1 MTDNKAIERILR
13 ELTKPILGV
22 IGDAYLISTGVN
34 HTFLVNTN
42 TAEYYVKLM
51 TRKPLDLIE
60 QQRYLKS
67 QMVYQKLHEKGVPSI
82 NVLHADAEPRQ
93 FNAVT
98 IYGMMIMEKAPGQPL
113 DTLWESWCEEQ
124 KIEFAR
130 SFAKFLQSVHSVEF
144 PNFGRY
150 DPSGDNTASWVS
162 YIKNNLERD
171 IKRLTSH
178 GTIPEELLSKAQSFI
193 ESHLSELQYDHVPK
207 LIHGDL
213 WAGNVIY
220 DTQTDEYVLVDW
232 EWSIGGDPVKDL
244 LWVDEVFYGDKD
256 KPRIFYETYL
266 IHDENIDIK
275 RRCLNIL
282 SSIETCSIGWV
293 FHNPSKD
300 SFEHQAK
307 LIRKSILG

>member
-1 MTDNKAIERILR
+1 VTDNRVIERILR
-13 ELTKPILGV
+13 ELAEPILGV
-22 IGDAYLISTGVN
+22 IVGIHLVSTDVN
-34 HTFLVNTN
+34 QTFLVKTN
-42 TAEYYVKLM
+42 TAQYYVKLM

-67 QMVYQKLHEKGVPSI
+67 QMVYQKLHKKGVQSV

-93 FNAVT
+93 FENVT
-98 IYGMMIMEKAPGQPL
+98 IYGMMIMEKIPGQPL
-113 DTLWESWCEEQ
+113 DTLWESWSEEQ

-130 SFAKFLQSVHSVEF
+130 SFAKFLKSVHSVEF

-162 YIKNNLERD
+162 YIRNTLERD

-178 GTIPEELLSKAQSFI
+178 GTMPKELLSQAQSFI
-193 ESHLSELQYDHVPK
+193 ESHLSELQYDYTPK

-213 WAGNVIY
+213 WSGNVIY
-220 DTQTDEYVLVDW
+220 NTQTDEYVLVDW

-244 LWVDEVFYGDKD
+244 LWIDEIFYGDKD
-256 KPRIFYETYL
+256 KTRIFYETYL
-266 IHDENIDIK
+266 IHDENIGIK

-300 SFEHQAK
+300 FFEDQAK